1 MSVIIYNFFPGIMNW
16 ALLCS
21 MFSESRY
28 SCGSSHYNPCPGG
41 GDRFLQALHES
52 GHFHHD
58 QETTEVQTRGLLF
71 PGSAGLWDLDV
82 YCVCIYWCE
91 RGSLPGESFQSIRM
105 APGWEWRGEGSADG
119 PRPAQRL
126 RHLNSLWFSLGAFM
140 QQGCDISP
148 RLVYYLAH
156 PCLSILIFLSPLI
169 FAFYGCLVF
178 HGAYM
183 LFYLGCFT
191 F

>member
-1 MSVIIYNFFPGIMNW
+1 METRRHFGTEVHDNICYLQIKHTDKCKEWTKGSLICCWYSSNLTIPEFYFEYILRIVNHLITSMIIYNLSPGIMNW

-21 MFSESRY
+21 MFPESRY

-58 QETTEVQTRGLLF
+58 QETTEVQTRSLLL

-82 YCVCIYWCE
+82 YCVCIYRCE

-119 PRPAQRL
+119 PRSTQRL
-126 RHLNSLWFSLGAFM
+126 RHL
-140 QQGCDISP
+140 
-148 RLVYYLAH
+148 
-156 PCLSILIFLSPLI
+156 
-169 FAFYGCLVF
+169 
-178 HGAYM
+178 
-183 LFYLGCFT
+183 
-191 F
+191 